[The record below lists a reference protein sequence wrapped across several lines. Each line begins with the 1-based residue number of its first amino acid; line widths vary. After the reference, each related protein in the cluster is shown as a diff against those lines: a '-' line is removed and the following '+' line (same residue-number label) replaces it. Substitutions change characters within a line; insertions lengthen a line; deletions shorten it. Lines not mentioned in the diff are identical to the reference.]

1 MLVKAPEGHITK
13 NWKRWRANEA
23 GPLPKRWITLCFC
36 LFIFLN
42 QSPLKKYTQLNVIG
56 VMYSFPCNLPS
67 RMDRLLLFCNA
78 LKNPLICSFIS
89 FNYLLLYLF
98 LLGFWLQVCQ
108 QFGLL
113 RLDVEFR
120 IAGGRPSFDA
130 LHLWN
135 HWSAGLSSIG
145 QDPWHTWTSASHQF
159 LSRIRW
165 SGLHL
170 HYILS
175 SKYQKSF
182 FLFLCFLSRKLMT
195 QF

>member
-1 MLVKAPEGHITK
+1 MSLAWCIAFLVIFP
-13 NWKRWRANEA
+13 
-23 GPLPKRWITLCFC
+23 PVWIDYSCFVM
-36 LFIFLN
+36 
-42 QSPLKKYTQLNVIG
+42 PLKTLWFVR
-56 VMYSFPCNLPS
+56 SF
-67 RMDRLLLFCNA
+67 RLTT
-78 LKNPLICSFIS
+78 
-89 FNYLLLYLF
+89 YYYLF

-145 QDPWHTWTSASHQF
+145 QDHWHTWTSASHQF